1 MSIFKAFFLG
11 IIQGITEFLPIS
23 SSGHMSLFYHFA
35 GVSGSTAGLF
45 SAMLHIGTLV
55 AILVVFYKP
64 IYELAMELVQ
74 VIKDIIGRKFS
85 FKLSDM
91 SETRRMLFMFIISC
105 LPLLLLLIPVG
116 GGRNLMDVVGAV
128 GADDSI
134 RAEGVFFM
142 ITGFVLLFGTFT
154 AESTTRFMKIDS
166 SRALFIGIAQFFAA
180 CFPGISRSGSTI
192 STAMALRVPKKD
204 AVRYSFILCVPAVLA
219 SGLVEL
225 KDAVGAKE
233 SVSVFALL
241 IGVITSAVVGIFGI
255 RLLEI
260 IIKKNYF
267 KYFGY
272 YCLALGFIVTIIG
285 TVEAFV

>member
-1 MSIFKAFFLG
+1 MSVLKAFFLG
-11 IIQGITEFLPIS
+11 VIQGITEFLPIS
-23 SSGHMSLFYHFA
+23 SSGHMSLFYHFF
-35 GVSGSTAGLF
+35 GVTGQTAGLF

-64 IYELAMELVQ
+64 LYDLFMELIE
-74 VIKDIIGRKFS
+74 VIKDIFGKRFS
-85 FKLSDM
+85 FRLSEM

-105 LPLLLLLIPVG
+105 VPLLLLLIPVG
-116 GGRNLMDVVGAV
+116 GGRNLMDLVGTV
-128 GADDSI
+128 GSDNSI

-142 ITGFVLLFGTFT
+142 ITGFLLLYATFT
-154 AESTTRFMKIDS
+154 AETTTRYMKIDS
-166 SRALFIGIAQFFAA
+166 SRAVFIGIAQFFAA

-192 STAMALRVPKKD
+192 STAMCLRVPKKD

-219 SGLVEL
+219 SGLVEF
-225 KDAVGAKE
+225 KDAVGSGE
-233 SVSVFALL
+233 SVAVLPL
-241 IGVITSAVVGIFGI
+241 IVGVITSAVVGVFGI

-260 IIKKNYF
+260 IIKKNLF

-272 YCLALGFIVTIIG
+272 YCLALGFIVTVIG